1 MDRIGGICGVPGGYD
16 SGEKLIEVWEE
27 RKLESKNVCCRK
39 KKRRLKEKDKKTKK
53 YRKKRLR
60 PPVDLVGND

>member
-39 KKRRLKEKDKKTKK
+39 KEEIHKVYASETL
-53 YRKKRLR
+53 RKAEGGGGLHH
-60 PPVDLVGND
+60 